1 MARGHLPP
9 YARRLARSA
18 KVPAILFAVAVVLM
32 VTLTALW
39 NVVLVRDY
47 MRIRE
52 LARQESERGGAF
64 HWTFIAI
71 GSTLFVTI
79 IVLVVLVAIRLFAEI
94 RWNRLTSGF
103 VASVSHELNTPLSS
117 IKLYAQ
123 TLARAQIPEAERV
136 RFAQF
141 IHADVERLM
150 GLVANILRAA
160 QIDIAKLR
168 LELEAVPLRAYL
180 AEYVESARGQLDRTV
195 GGARRVAVELGPG
208 PDAVVPIDRALF
220 RQVLDNLLDNSVK
233 YARAEGCRIVVRT
246 AEAGRSRIAV
256 EFEDDGIGMPASELK
271 KVFERFYRIE
281 DDDPARSRKGT
292 GLGLS
297 IVAALVDAHGGAVG
311 ARSDGPGQG
320 TRIRIELPVGPV
332 PGSAPDEEDGLPAEV
347 AETEAAARAEGA
359 PS

>member
-1 MARGHLPP
+1 MTRRQLPP

-123 TLARAQIPEAERV
+123 TLARPQISEADRI

-160 QIDIAKLR
+160 QIDMAKLR
-168 LELEAVPLRAYL
+168 LDRVEVPLRAYL
-180 AEYVESARGQLDRTV
+180 AEYVDATRAVLDRTI
-195 GGARRVAVELGPG
+195 GAARAVTVELGPG
-208 PDAVVPIDRALF
+208 PDAVVAIDRGLF
-220 RQVLDNLLDNSVK
+220 RQVLDNLVDNSVK
-233 YARAEGCRIVVRT
+233 YGRPEGCRIVVRT
-246 AEAGRSRIAV
+246 AEAGRNRIAV
-256 EFEDDGIGMPASELK
+256 ELEDDGIGMPAGELK

-281 DDDPARSRKGT
+281 DDDPGRSRKGT

-297 IVAALVDAHGGAVG
+297 IVAALVSAHDGTVL
-311 ARSDGPGQG
+311 ARSDGPGRG
-320 TRIRIELPVGPV
+320 TQVRIDLPIGP
-332 PGSAPDEEDGLPAEV
+332 PPLPAPGEEEAE
-347 AETEAAARAEGA
+347 AETAPEPARARGAEGA
-359 PS
+359 SS